1 MVYYKY
7 SRIRKDF
14 TNFLCL
20 PYPLITLKELVALP
34 RKNWKASGYS
44 LETKKRT
51 TSRWSDEK
59 IAQLNR
65 ELAIERGD
73 VPRGKHQGK
82 KKKSR
87 RF

>member
-1 MVYYKY
+1 MY
-7 SRIRKDF
+7 S
-14 TNFLCL
+14 
-20 PYPLITLKELVALP
+20 YSYSYSAITLKELVVLP

-59 IAQLNR
+59 IVQLNR

-73 VPRGKHQGK
+73 VPRAKRQGK
-82 KKKSR
+82 KKKGR
-87 RF
+87 GF